1 MSSTN
6 NTIRLIITNTFSQIV
21 SKFLISILSIV
32 FTMYVT
38 RKFGPSIYGEYI
50 YYLTIAS
57 TFSVISDFGISIS
70 FIKNIYK
77 KEEESI
83 FENYLFLK
91 LLLTVISFILPLF
104 LFLLNPSFSKNNLSY
119 AFLASFVVA
128 IGNYSSIIFTF
139 IQSKQKIY
147 LFNLLDILIR
157 LLIVIFSIIGTYVFN
172 TIVVL
177 FIVLGIGNILYI
189 LIGKIIFSKIDIQ
202 LNFKKIE
209 YKTIYLLFIDS
220 FKVGVSSIL
229 LVLYFKID
237 LYLLSFFSNSIKVGY
252 YGLSYKIFENII
264 MLWGFFMA
272 TIYPLLAKYYIN
284 NKKLFYKSLKYTK
297 YLSIISG
304 LIILVITNF
313 LSQFIISFISGNSY
327 KESSEILKIISFAI
341 PFLFINNVFY
351 YEYVIKNKI
360 FQINFV
366 LFTAL
371 LINLILNIIFLPI
384 YNIIAASY
392 ITIITEFYI
401 LVLYL
406 FINISKSND

>member
-1 MSSTN
+1 
-6 NTIRLIITNTFSQIV
+6 
-21 SKFLISILSIV
+21 
-32 FTMYVT
+32 
-38 RKFGPSIYGEYI
+38 
-50 YYLTIAS
+50 
-57 TFSVISDFGISIS
+57 
-70 FIKNIYK
+70 
-77 KEEESI
+77 
-83 FENYLFLK
+83 
-91 LLLTVISFILPLF
+91 
-104 LFLLNPSFSKNNLSY
+104 
-119 AFLASFVVA
+119 
-128 IGNYSSIIFTF
+128 
-139 IQSKQKIY
+139 
-147 LFNLLDILIR
+147 
-157 LLIVIFSIIGTYVFN
+157 
-172 TIVVL
+172 
-177 FIVLGIGNILYI
+177 
-189 LIGKIIFSKIDIQ
+189 
-202 LNFKKIE
+202 
-209 YKTIYLLFIDS
+209 
-220 FKVGVSSIL
+220 
-229 LVLYFKID
+229 
-237 LYLLSFFSNSIKVGY
+237 
-252 YGLSYKIFENII
+252 
-264 MLWGFFMA
+264 
-272 TIYPLLAKYYIN
+272 LLAKYYIN